1 MPKSEKKSFVLYQNY
16 ENMFEALPMNERGK
30 LITAIF
36 AYTRDGSEPAVRLS
50 DAARMAY
57 VCIRDTLD
65 RDLEAYRARCEQ
77 NAQNARKSH
86 SNRPRTQANG
96 SLNDNENKN
105 ENENFNDNG
114 INNGNEQHDEPQYG
128 AFAQN
133 KQEKKELRKRISEP
147 PMSTFDTDDF
157 FQAALE
163 HSFRH

>member
-86 SNRPRTQANG
+86 SNRKRTQANG
-96 SLNDNENKN
+96 SLNDNENV
-105 ENENFNDNG
+105 NDNG
-114 INNGNEQHDEPQYG
+114 IGIDNGNERRDEPQYG

-133 KQEKKELRKRISEP
+133 KQEKKEFRKRIPEP